1 MTSVVA
7 CVYKHPVKNQ
17 TCLPILLSGFLL
29 LPRPCFMALFR
40 NKTDRKGKKKV
51 KGWNKGWK
59 KMEKQKLSK
68 KKGISQKLHLPR
80 SRIHRSRCRSRSRCL
95 PWPAVT
101 QRPLRSLR
109 SWKGMIK
116 RDEEL
121 QHIELCNFC
130 YMFHQFS
137 RFFQHISL
145 IWYIWSIFIHI

>member
-7 CVYKHPVKNQ
+7 CVYKHPAKNQ

-29 LPRPCFMALFR
+29 LPRPCFMAFTR
-40 NKTDRKGKKKV
+40 KNNKQKGKKKV

-59 KMEKQKLSK
+59 KMGKQKLSK

-109 SWKGMIK
+109 NSKGMK
-116 RDEEL
+116 S
-121 QHIELCNFC
+121 CNTLSYVIFVTC
-130 YMFHQFS
+130 FISFPDFSSTFHWFDI
-137 RFFQHISL
+137 FDPYL
-145 IWYIWSIFIHI
+145 SIFRV